1 MMKRWK
7 LFLFLLAVAL
17 LAVAVYRR
25 TVSIHPSGV
34 RPYPSHTFDVWVDD
48 GDWYGHGVRYFS
60 SVNGGMMCT
69 WRGGYDQ
76 IADILSFI
84 VYACLLAYVCRGFYK
99 DGYCDG
105 AEDAKSTTKGEDK

>member
-1 MMKRWK
+1 MKHWK
-7 LFLFLLAVAL
+7 LILFLLVVAFI
-17 LAVAVYRR
+17 AIVVYRG
-25 TVSIHPSGV
+25 TVSTCPLPS
-34 RPYPSHTFDVWVDD
+34 RPFPSHTFERIDNK
-48 GDWYGHGVRYFS
+48 DWHGHGVRYFS

-69 WRGGYDQ
+69 WRGGFDQ

-84 VYACLLAYVCRGFYK
+84 VYACLFAYVCRGFYK